1 MQLILAQCH
10 ITHLHPKIAYPC
22 HASVPSLKAI
32 PEHCNWEKK
41 EFPAESGVLCILPLK
56 CFYSDK
62 SGSKTGLSLFYFLYE
77 CVHV

>member
-1 MQLILAQCH
+1 MQLIFAQCH

-41 EFPAESGVLCILPLK
+41 EFPADPGVVSGVLCILPLK

-62 SGSKTGLSLFYFLYE
+62 GGSNTVLSLFYFLI
-77 CVHV
+77 